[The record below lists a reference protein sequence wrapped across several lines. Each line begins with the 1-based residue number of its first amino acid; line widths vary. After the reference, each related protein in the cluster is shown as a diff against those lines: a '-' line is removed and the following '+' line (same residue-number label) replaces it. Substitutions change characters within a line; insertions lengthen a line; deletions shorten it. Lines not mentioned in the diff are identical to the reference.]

1 MLGLEL
7 VVALGVAILACSLG
21 AERLRIGAPLLLLAG
36 GVALGF
42 VPAFR
47 QVELPPEVVLL
58 LFLPALLYWESLTT
72 SLREIRS
79 NLRGI
84 VLSGTG
90 LVLVT
95 AAAVAFTANALG
107 MPWGPAWVLGA
118 ALAPTDAT
126 AVAVLAR
133 SLPHRNVTVLRAES
147 LINDGTALVIYAVAV
162 GIVAGDGDYTP
173 LSISGILAL
182 SYGGGIVSGL
192 LVAWAGIWV
201 RRRIQDPV
209 LNNVATF
216 ITPFAAFLLA
226 EETGGSG
233 VLAVVVVGLIMSQAG
248 PRVTAA
254 LARRQSQ
261 AFWSFSTFMLNAA
274 LFVLIGIELHVAVRL
289 LSGPQIA
296 VGLVAVAAVSI
307 VLVVVRIAFLFVTTY
322 MIRMI
327 DRRPSQKL
335 RRVSNRSR
343 VLSGMAGFRGAV
355 SLAAALGVPAL
366 TAAGTPF
373 PDRGQ
378 IIFVTAGVILVTL
391 TVQGPLLP
399 VIVRWARLPQDTRL
413 EEERR
418 LAEVRAAE
426 DGLSSLPELAA
437 RLGTDGRVVERVTH
451 EYRHHLEVLRAD
463 GAARPAGEP
472 APALAHWQQ
481 ETELRL
487 ALLERKRTVVLALR
501 DERTIDDRVLR
512 MLETRLDVEELRLT
526 QPDRDD

>member
-7 VVALGVAILACSLG
+7 VVALGVAILAASLG
-21 AERLRIGAPLLLLAG
+21 AERLRIAAPLLLLVS
-36 GVALGF
+36 GVLLGF

-47 QVELPPEVVLL
+47 KVELPSEVVLL

-84 VLSGTG
+84 VLTGTG
-90 LVLVT
+90 LVVVT
-95 AAAVAFTANALG
+95 AAAVAFTAHALG

-126 AVAVLAR
+126 AVAALAR

-147 LINDGTALVIYAVAV
+147 L
-162 GIVAGDGDYTP
+162 
-173 LSISGILAL
+173 
-182 SYGGGIVSGL
+182 
-192 LVAWAGIWV
+192 
-201 RRRIQDPV
+201 
-209 LNNVATF
+209 TF

-261 AFWSFSTFMLNAA
+261 AFWSFSTYMLNAA

-289 LSGPQIA
+289 LDGLQIT
-296 VGLVAVAAVSI
+296 VWLVAVAAVSV
-307 VLVVVRIAFLFVTTY
+307 VLVLVRIAFLFSTTY
-322 MIRMI
+322 LIRLI

-343 VLSGMAGFRGAV
+343 ILSGMAGFRGAV

-399 VIVRWARLPQDTRL
+399 VIVRWAKLPEDNRL

-418 LAEVRAAE
+418 LAEIRSAE
-426 DGLSSLPELAA
+426 DGLSSC
-437 RLGTDGRVVERVTH
+437 RNSER
-451 EYRHHLEVLRAD
+451 D
-463 GAARPAGEP
+463 
-472 APALAHWQQ
+472 
-481 ETELRL
+481 
-487 ALLERKRTVVLALR
+487 LERTAGWWNGWSMSTGITWRCCGPTAKSSQRASRHRRWSAGSRRSSCGWRSWTASAR
-501 DERTIDDRVLR
+501 
-512 MLETRLDVEELRLT
+512 
-526 QPDRDD
+526 

>member
-36 GVALGF
+36 GVVLGF

-47 QVELPPEVVLL
+47 RVELPSEVVLL

-95 AAAVAFTANALG
+95 AAAVAFTAHALG

-126 AVAVLAR
+126 AVAALAG
-133 SLPHRNVTVLRAES
+133 SLPHRTVTVLRAES

-162 GIVAGDGDYTP
+162 GIVAGDGGYTP

-182 SYGGGIVSGL
+182 AYGGGLTAGL
-192 LVAWAGIWV
+192 VVAWAGIWV
-201 RRRIQDPV
+201 RRRIQDPM
-209 LNNVATF
+209 LGNVATF
-216 ITPFAAFLLA
+216 VTPFAAFLLA

-289 LSGPQIA
+289 LDGPQIA
-296 VGLVAVAAVSI
+296 AGLLAVTVVCL
-307 VLVVVRIAFLFVTTY
+307 VLVLVRIVFLFATTY
-322 MIRMI
+322 LIRLI

-343 VLSGMAGFRGAV
+343 ILSGMAGFRGAV
-355 SLAAALGVPAL
+355 SLAAALGVPTM
-366 TAAGTPF
+366 TAAGAVF
-373 PDRGQ
+373 PNRGQ
-378 IIFVTAGVILVTL
+378 IIFITAGVILVTL

-399 VIVRWARLPQDTRL
+399 VLVRWAKLPEDTRL
-413 EEERR
+413 AEERR

-426 DGLSSLPELAA
+426 DGLSVLPELAA
-437 RLGTDGRVVERVTH
+437 RLGTDGRVVERLVH
-451 EYRHHLEVLRAD
+451 EYRHHLEVLRA
-463 GAARPAGEP
+463 GGEGAGEP
-472 APALAHWQQ
+472 APALELWQQ

-501 DERTIDDRVLR
+501 DKRTIDDRVLR
-512 MLETRLDVEELRLT
+512 ILETRLDVEELRLT

>member
-1 MLGLEL
+1 M
-7 VVALGVAILACSLG
+7 
-21 AERLRIGAPLLLLAG
+21 
-36 GVALGF
+36 
-42 VPAFR
+42 
-47 QVELPPEVVLL
+47 
-58 LFLPALLYWESLTT
+58 
-72 SLREIRS
+72 
-79 NLRGI
+79 
-84 VLSGTG
+84 
-90 LVLVT
+90 
-95 AAAVAFTANALG
+95 AA
-107 MPWGPAWVLGA
+107 
-118 ALAPTDAT
+118 
-126 AVAVLAR
+126 LAR

-147 LINDGTALVIYAVAV
+147 L
-162 GIVAGDGDYTP
+162 
-173 LSISGILAL
+173 
-182 SYGGGIVSGL
+182 
-192 LVAWAGIWV
+192 
-201 RRRIQDPV
+201 
-209 LNNVATF
+209 TF

-289 LSGPQIA
+289 LDGPQIA
-296 VGLVAVAAVSI
+296 VGLVAVAALSV
-307 VLVVVRIAFLFVTTY
+307 VLVLVRIAFLFTTTY
-322 MIRMI
+322 LIRLI

-343 VLSGMAGFRGAV
+343 ILSGMAGFRGAV
-355 SLAAALGVPAL
+355 SLAAALGVPAM

-399 VIVRWARLPQDTRL
+399 AIVRWARLPEDTRL

-426 DGLSSLPELAA
+426 DGLSSLPGLAA
-437 RLGTDGRVVERVTH
+437 RLGTDGRVVERLTH

-463 GAARPAGEP
+463 GGSQAPGEP
-472 APALAHWQQ
+472 APVLERWQQ

-487 ALLERKRTVVLALR
+487 ALLERKRTVVLQLR

-512 MLETRLDVEELRLT
+512 LLETRFDVEELRLT
-526 QPDRDD
+526 QPDRGE